1 MRNAGIAAITL
12 LLAGLLIWVAF
23 YWNPASRERVH
34 QALNIASAPKGGD
47 FELTSYKGPISL
59 KQLRGK
65 VVALY
70 FGYTQCPDICP
81 TSLGYLSLA
90 LGQLS
95 PGELAEFQGLFVSVD
110 PKRDTLQRL
119 KDYGEYFHPA
129 ILGITGSVDEIDDVV
144 KQYGAAYRVTQS
156 NSQMGYIVDHSADT
170 YLIDRQGKLGK
181 VLPHGTAPADVLAEI
196 RKLLK
201 RE

>member
-144 KQYGAAYRVTQS
+144 KKYGAAYQVTQS

-170 YLIDRQGKLGK
+170 YLIDRQGKLRT

-196 RKLLK
+196 RKLLNK
-201 RE
+201 E